1 MTETPILNMAVI
13 VATPDN
19 ERRCFQIAQRV
30 RWAIANRSRVV
41 YNGDDETFPVPIV
54 TTMDALYRKFTTPQD
69 RFGGWSLF
77 KRQLLIDF
85 AKTKDP
91 KALMLQCGFA
101 PSTVSNLSNLS
112 LPLDATNGSN
122 SSTPSKAVAIRVEY
136 EDDTWSEHVIV
147 DASRPSTWTDDDDY
161 SR

>member
-1 MTETPILNMAVI
+1 MNHEPVILDLAVT
-13 VATPDN
+13 VASPDQQQ
-19 ERRCFQIAQRV
+19 RVFQIAQRV

-54 TTMDALYRKFTTPQD
+54 TTMDTLYRDFTTPQN
-69 RFGGWSLF
+69 RFGGWSLV

-85 AKTKDP
+85 AKTLDP
-91 KALMLQCGFA
+91 KALMQQCGFA
-101 PSTVSNLSNLS
+101 TSTIESY
-112 LPLDATNGSN
+112 
-122 SSTPSKAVAIRVEY
+122 TPTKFGKKAVAIRVEY
-136 EDDTWSEHVIV
+136 EDDTWSEHVIA

>member
-1 MTETPILNMAVI
+1 MTQSPILNMAVI

-91 KALMLQCGFA
+91 KALMQQCGFA

-112 LPLDATNGSN
+112 N
-122 SSTPSKAVAIRVEY
+122 SSNPSKAVAIRVEY
-136 EDDTWSEHVIV
+136 EDDTWSEHVIA

>member
-1 MTETPILNMAVI
+1 MTHEPLTAPILNMAVI

-85 AKTKDP
+85 AKTIDP
-91 KALMLQCGFA
+91 KALMQQCGFA
-101 PSTVSNLSNLS
+101 TSTIESY
-112 LPLDATNGSN
+112 
-122 SSTPSKAVAIRVEY
+122 TPTKFGKKAVAIRVEY
-136 EDDTWSEHVIV
+136 EDDTWSEHIIA

>member
-1 MTETPILNMAVI
+1 MTHEPLTAPILNMAVI

-54 TTMDALYRKFTTPQD
+54 TTMDTLYRDFTTPQN

-85 AKTKDP
+85 AKTLDP
-91 KALMLQCGFA
+91 KALMQQCGFA
-101 PSTVSNLSNLS
+101 TSTIDRYS
-112 LPLDATNGSN
+112 PT
-122 SSTPSKAVAIRVEY
+122 KADKKSVAIRVEY
-136 EDDTWSEHVIV
+136 EDGTWSEHVIAN
-147 DASRPSTWTDDDDY
+147 ASRPDGWTDDDDY